1 MQDQEEKISFKIK
14 IESWSCEYHSIRTYL
29 IIDLIGGRFLWR
41 NQSNGDI

>member
-14 IESWSCEYHSIRTYL
+14 IDCEYHLIRTYL

-41 NQSNGDI
+41 NQGNGDI

>member
-14 IESWSCEYHSIRTYL
+14 SCEYHSIRTYL

-41 NQSNGDI
+41 NQGNGDI